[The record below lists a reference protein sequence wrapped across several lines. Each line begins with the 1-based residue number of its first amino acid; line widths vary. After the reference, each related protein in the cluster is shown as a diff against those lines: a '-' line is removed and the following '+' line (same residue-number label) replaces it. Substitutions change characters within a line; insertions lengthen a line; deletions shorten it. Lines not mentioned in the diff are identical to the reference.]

1 MEFQGR
7 FGNESQWVLRGE
19 LFWRREVIE
28 VIQNYLFFLD
38 QTVSVVCFQLGKQ
51 RSISLKR

>member
-1 MEFQGR
+1 MQS
-7 FGNESQWVLRGE
+7 GNESQWVLRGE